1 MSSLTVWL
9 LSMTRGIRRRRN
21 AAELARIEPVH
32 AATLAG
38 VDDDIARSA
47 IHLVDHGLAARRTLQ
62 VSLARRLAA
71 RWQGLNRP
79 RFVKPRGVDHRSKPA
94 HLDQH
99 PEAPRAAEQ
108 RHGVHPTFCQRR
120 RAERAPPV
128 RRLEQFYVLES
139 GGQLLLGA
147 AVVAR
152 QASLCHSHR
161 RPAIRAVRHRAII
174 AALRRN
180 EDLDG
185 AGKRASSRDV
195 SRRPAAFEPAARA
208 ALPPRRGRRASTL
221 GRDQRTIR
229 LIRPPDRIRAR
240 SSRTS

>member
-32 AATLAG
+32 AAPLAG

-47 IHLVDHGLAARRTLQ
+47 VHLVDHGLAARRTLQ

-94 HLDQH
+94 HLNQH

-128 RRLEQFYVLES
+128 RRLEQFHGTRERRATPARCRS
-139 GGQLLLGA
+139 GRTSGVPLPF
-147 AVVAR
+147 
-152 QASLCHSHR
+152 ASTPRNSRSSASRHYR
-161 RPAIRAVRHRAII
+161 RTAQE
-174 AALRRN
+174 RR
-180 EDLDG
+180 
-185 AGKRASSRDV
+185 S
-195 SRRPAAFEPAARA
+195 
-208 ALPPRRGRRASTL
+208 RRGREAGEFAGLLETPS
-221 GRDQRTIR
+221 GV
-229 LIRPPDRIRAR
+229 
-240 SSRTS
+240 